1 MKFLQTADW
10 QIGMKAA
17 HVGAAGEK
25 VRVARLSAA
34 RNVVDIARAHRVDF
48 MLLAGDT
55 FEDNDVEG
63 VLVQKVVDILQAAP
77 CPVFV
82 LSGNHDPLV
91 PGCVFD
97 HPAWTSAKNVMVFR
111 AATPV
116 QIAGA
121 TLLPCPVFE
130 HQSSRDPSEVIPNSG
145 NGVRIGI
152 AHGSV
157 QGVGI
162 DVFEDFPIP
171 LDTPTRRG
179 LHYLA
184 IGHWHSTF
192 MSKDASGATRL
203 AYSGTHETTKFGELD
218 SGNVLI
224 VDVDGPDLTP
234 RVTKV
239 HSGVLRWEQLTV
251 TATDVSDIQAL
262 QANLEAFD
270 NPAAT
275 LIDIRLS
282 GALPIE
288 ALRTIERLHEILDAR
303 FLFGRI
309 DRSLLAVTPSDTRWI
324 ESLPVG
330 PVRATAA
337 KLAASEDSAAQGAL
351 ITLFRIAREG
361 AP

>member
-1 MKFLQTADW
+1 
-10 QIGMKAA
+10 
-17 HVGAAGEK
+17 
-25 VRVARLSAA
+25 
-34 RNVVDIARAHRVDF
+34 
-48 MLLAGDT
+48 
-55 FEDNDVEG
+55 
-63 VLVQKVVDILQAAP
+63 
-77 CPVFV
+77 
-82 LSGNHDPLV
+82 
-91 PGCVFD
+91 
-97 HPAWTSAKNVMVFR
+97 MVFR

-116 QIAGA
+116 EIAGA

-130 HQSSRDPSEVIPNSG
+130 HQSSRDPTEIIPNDG
-145 NGVRIGI
+145 TGVRIGV

-157 QGVGI
+157 QGIGI

-192 MSKDASGATRL
+192 MSKDVSGGTRL
-203 AYSGTHETTKFGELD
+203 AYSGTHETTKFGESD

-224 VDVDGPDLTP
+224 VEIDGPDAAP

-239 HSGVLRWEQLTV
+239 HSGLLHWEQLDV
-251 TATDVSDIQAL
+251 TATAVSDIQAL
-262 QANLEAFD
+262 QARLEALE
-270 NPAAT
+270 NPAGT

-288 ALRTIERLHEILDAR
+288 ALRTVERLHEILDAR

-309 DRSLLAVTPSDTRWI
+309 DCSLLAVTPSDTGWI

-337 KLAASEDSAAQGAL
+337 KLAASEDPAAREAL
-351 ITLFRIAREG
+351 ITLFTIAREG